1 MKPTFI
7 INKSSYKGSTLYN
20 IMESNGRAFAR
31 LVVLTECVHFEDHD
45 VWMTNVHVSEEHR
58 RQGLATALIEFAKT
72 LVPNDQQIYVT
83 LDEDAP
89 QWMLDFCKKNA
100 LQIANEDDFYFP
112 TEEEKEQI
120 NQRIAELDAQVKQL
134 HQALKATTDEA
145 EKERINDECMKLYRE
160 TNQCLR
166 RIGAPESQMYDI

>member
-7 INKSSYKGSTLYN
+7 LHTITNQGAKVHH
-20 IMESNGRAFAR
+20 IMESNGNAFAR
-31 LVVLTECVHFEDHD
+31 LVVLTECIHFEDHD
-45 VWMTNVHVSEEHR
+45 VWINNVHVSEEHR

-89 QWMLDFCKKNA
+89 QWMLDFCKKND
-100 LQIANEDDFYFP
+100 LQIDNEDDFYFP

-120 NQRIAELDAQVKQL
+120 NQRIAELDAQVKLL
-134 HQALKATTDEA
+134 HQQLEATTDEA
-145 EKERINDECMKLYRE
+145 EKKRINDECMKLYRE

-166 RIGAPESQMYDI
+166 KIGASESQMYDI

>member
-45 VWMTNVHVSEEHR
+45 VWMNNVHVSEEHR

-100 LQIANEDDFYFP
+100 LQIDNEDDFYFP

-120 NQRIAELDAQVKQL
+120 YQRICNIIK
-134 HQALKATTDEA
+134 
-145 EKERINDECMKLYRE
+145 KL
-160 TNQCLR
+160 
-166 RIGAPESQMYDI
+166 

>member
-7 INKSSYKGSTLYN
+7 LHTITNQGAKFHH
-20 IMESNGRAFAR
+20 IMESNGHAFAR
-31 LVVLTECVHFEDHD
+31 LVVLTECIHFEDHD
-45 VWMTNVHVSEEHR
+45 VWMNNVHVSEEHR

-89 QWMLDFCKKNA
+89 QWMLDFCKKND
-100 LQIANEDDFYFP
+100 LQIDNEDDFYFP

-120 NQRIAELDAQVKQL
+120 NQRIAELDAQVKLL
-134 HQALKATTDEA
+134 HQQLEATTDEA

-166 RIGAPESQMYDI
+166 QLGAPESQMYDI